1 MRKKLIMR
9 IGLPLLLKYGADEF
23 TIHKLA
29 CEYQLNQE
37 ELSRCFPEG
46 DSELLMDEVSYAG
59 KLWIMK
65 LKKELRNAEWSEE
78 ERLTYLVTE
87 YVNGTNGYSDSL
99 AVYIDL
105 WKKIRDDKDLYLTKR
120 LKAVYQM
127 YANEFIEMLQE
138 IFPWRGTEQEK
149 KAFSLLMTVSSDT
162 LHIQSMLCNEEFDIG
177 QIVKILVKFAF
188 LFIKERNYE

>member
-1 MRKKLIMR
+1 MSKELFLRM
-9 IGLPLLLKYGADEF
+9 GLPVLMRYGADEF

-37 ELSRCFPEG
+37 ELAKCFPGG

-59 KLWIMK
+59 RLWLQKLNETLSNTERSK
-65 LKKELRNAEWSEE
+65 E

-105 WKKIRDDKDLYLTKR
+105 WKKIRDYNDPYLTKR
-120 LKAVYQM
+120 LKEIYRM
-127 YANEFIEMLQE
+127 YADDFIRMLEE
-138 IFPWRGTEQEK
+138 ILPFKGTDEEK
-149 KAFSLLMTVSSDT
+149 KAFSILMTVSSDT
-162 LHIQSMLCNEEFDIG
+162 LHIQSMLFSEEFDIG
-177 QIVKILVKFAF
+177 EVVKILVNFAF
-188 LFIKERNYE
+188 LFIKERSYE